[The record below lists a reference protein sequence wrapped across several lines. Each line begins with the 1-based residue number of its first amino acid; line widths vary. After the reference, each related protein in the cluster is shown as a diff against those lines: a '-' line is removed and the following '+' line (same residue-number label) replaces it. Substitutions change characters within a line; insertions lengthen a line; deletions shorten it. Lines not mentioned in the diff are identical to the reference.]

1 MTTTETN
8 NDQYS
13 LLTVEANVNP
23 YEVYRKL
30 RNESPVHFSSELYG
44 WLVTNYQDVWTAL
57 QDQRFSLGGGVDK
70 MFLSFPEEI
79 QNELS
84 LLRTHLSQWM
94 GTLDPPEHTRLRG
107 VMNKGFTP
115 SLVEK
120 MRPFI
125 KQTAQELL
133 AKGKAAGEMDLIE
146 DFANPLP
153 AIVIAAMLGVPQPD
167 RHLFKK
173 WSEVLTEF
181 LGFGH
186 FEIEVMRRAQETIVE
201 MTDYLRHLLNNEE
214 IPENDSAKTLL
225 HYYMSAIK
233 EKKFRDEE
241 ELLANLVLLLFA
253 GHETTS
259 ILISNSLLLLMENEP
274 QRELLVADE
283 SLMSSA
289 VEEFL
294 RFESPVQMVRRSAR
308 EDIEFQGV
316 KIAAGDMVWLVIGSA
331 NRDAKNFAEPDSLDL
346 TRKENRHLAFGSGI
360 HYCLGA
366 SLSRAEGE
374 ETLKTAL
381 AEISNWNLKPEG
393 IERIFNPT
401 TRALKTFPVSWKN

>member
-1 MTTTETN
+1 MTTTETF

-13 LLTVEANVNP
+13 LLTAEANANP
-23 YEVYRKL
+23 YEIYRKL
-30 RNESPVHFSSELYG
+30 RNESPVHWSTDLHG
-44 WLVTNYQDVWTAL
+44 WLITNYQDVWSAL

-79 QNELS
+79 QNELD
-84 LLRTHLSQWM
+84 LMRRHLSQWM

-125 KQTAQELL
+125 RQTALELL
-133 AKGKAAGEMDLIE
+133 EKGKAAGEIDLIE

-153 AIVIAAMLGVPQPD
+153 AIVIAAMLGVPRPD

-186 FEIEVMRRAQETIVE
+186 FEIGVMRRAQETIIE
-201 MTDYLRHLLNNEE
+201 MTDYMRHLLKNNETS
-214 IPENDSAKTLL
+214 ENDSAETLL
-225 HYYMSAIK
+225 QYYLTAIK
-233 EKKFRDEE
+233 EKKFKDEE

-259 ILISNSLLLLMENEP
+259 ILISNSLLLLMENQQ
-274 QRELLVADE
+274 QRQLLVADD

-294 RFESPVQMVRRSAR
+294 RFDSPVQMVRRSAR
-308 EDIEFQGV
+308 EDIEFQGT
-316 KIAAGDMVWLVIGSA
+316 KIPAGDMIWLVIGSA
-331 NRDAKNFAEPDSLDL
+331 NRDSKNFAEPDSLDI

-374 ETLKTAL
+374 ETIKTAL
-381 AEISNWNLKPEG
+381 AEISQWDLKPEG

-401 TRALKTFPVSWKN
+401 TRALKTFPVSWKS

>member
-1 MTTTETN
+1 MTTTEPN
-8 NDQYS
+8 NDRYS

-23 YEVYRKL
+23 YEVYRNL
-30 RNESPVHFSSELYG
+30 RNESPVHWSPDLYG
-44 WLVTNYQDVWTAL
+44 WLVTNYQDVWAAL

-79 QNELS
+79 QSELT

-133 AKGKAAGEMDLIE
+133 EKGKAAGEMDLVE

-186 FEIEVMRRAQETIVE
+186 FEIEVMRRAQETIIE
-201 MTDYLRHLLNNEE
+201 MTDYLRQLLKNEV

-225 HYYMSAIK
+225 HYYMGAIK

-259 ILISNSLLLLMENEP
+259 ILISNSLFLLMENEP
-274 QRELLVADE
+274 QKQLLLADE

-308 EDIEFQGV
+308 EDIEFQGT
-316 KIAAGDMVWLVIGSA
+316 KISAGDMVWLVIGSA
-331 NRDAKNFAEPDSLDL
+331 NRDAKNFADPDSLDI

-381 AEISNWNLKPEG
+381 AELANWTLKPEG
-393 IERIFNPT
+393 VERIFNPT